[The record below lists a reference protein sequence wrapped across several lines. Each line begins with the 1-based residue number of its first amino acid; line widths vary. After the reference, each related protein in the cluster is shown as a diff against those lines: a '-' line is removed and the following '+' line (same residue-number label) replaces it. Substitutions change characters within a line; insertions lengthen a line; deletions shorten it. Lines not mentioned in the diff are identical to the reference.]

1 MQVNLERMC
10 IESLSADCAH
20 SRAARVPA
28 TAWSLKHLG
37 TERLR
42 PRRLPA
48 FTLIELLVVIA
59 IIAVLIALLLPAV
72 QQAREAARRTQCR
85 NNLKQ
90 IVLALHNY
98 ADSFYEHLVP
108 YVVEDQVRMQ
118 YLQNFSGPQGQATHW
133 FGHVN
138 FDEVDPT
145 KQLDYSRGSL
155 APYLER
161 NYSVFQCPNFG
172 PPQMDRV
179 RFGQPASGYGYN
191 GYYLARTSTIDYP
204 PPTYA
209 PTFSTE
215 PLARRFRDVAQ
226 MTQTI
231 AFADC
236 AQAVGFP
243 QLGREE
249 CWLLEPPS
257 NNYPTTHFRHAGDTA
272 NVAFLDGHVETKSR
286 EFLIE
291 VPGSNFLSAGQ
302 AQLME
307 KMRLGYVTD
316 GVLNDPQQRDRLY
329 DRF

>member
-1 MQVNLERMC
+1 MKMNQEVLQQEELSKGCVNRG
-10 IESLSADCAH
+10 
-20 SRAARVPA
+20 RYGRPA
-28 TAWSLKHLG
+28 TPSPPDNRDASP
-37 TERLR
+37 TRALR
-42 PRRLPA
+42 QRA

-145 KQLDYSRGSL
+145 KQLDYSRGAL

-191 GYYLARTSTIDYP
+191 GYYLSRTSTIDYP

-291 VPGSNFLSAGQ
+291 VPGNNFVSTGQ